1 MARQRKEKK
10 EKSAKDI
17 KYAHPD
23 RSAPSEQALLN
34 FAKQRDLFAE
44 ADRRQRQVDNNEPV
58 LPPRAER
65 ILETI
70 LWTVSMA
77 MLHFTFDV
85 LVQRQYGIEVLWIQI
100 VQRTLVA
107 WLGRSTMTG
116 LFSLNWPAVVFA
128 FYLLICLP
136 FTVFIGLFY
145 VLHPHYS
152 APTFVPFVPRDWQ
165 EPLRQLIF
173 FTMSISAGCYIIYI
187 TNEYGYLAVLKQA
200 PPVGCLWLWAVI
212 ELDLLWAFTSLLIAV
227 GYGWTHGYG
236 FK

>member
-23 RSAPSEQALLN
+23 RSAPSEQTLLN

-65 ILETI
+65 ILETL

-107 WLGRSTMTG
+107 WL
-116 LFSLNWPAVVFA
+116 
-128 FYLLICLP
+128 
-136 FTVFIGLFY
+136 VFIGLFY

-173 FTMSISAGCYIIYI
+173 FTVSISAGCYIIYI